1 MKDKILRQARREYA
15 PRQRMLTLAA
25 LAPVFLVLLPASLIR
40 LSARL
45 DQALHLPRLPGGRP
59 LVVWGGLMVLTGWL
73 LAIWSISVQFRLGRG
88 TPVPLMATQRL
99 IVEPPYTYTRN
110 PMALGAIAMYLG
122 VAMLRRSLAA
132 IGLVLT
138 VGAGLL
144 AYIKRTEEGE
154 MLARFGQDYVAYR
167 ERTPF
172 LLPRLPR

>member
-1 MKDKILRQARREYA
+1 MKDKLLRQARREYA

-45 DQALHLPRLPGGRP
+45 DQALHLPRLPGGR
-59 LVVWGGLMVLTGWL
+59 LALAKGALLAVAGWL
-73 LAIWSISVQFRLGRG
+73 LALWTVVVQFDLGRG

-99 IVEPPYTYTRN
+99 VVEPPYTYTRN
-110 PMALGAIAMYLG
+110 PMVLGALGLYMGIAVM
-122 VAMLRRSLAA
+122 RRSLSA
-132 IGLVLT
+132 IGLVLAC
-138 VGAGLL
+138 GAALL
-144 AYIKRTEEGE
+144 VYVRRAEEKE
-154 MLARFGQDYVAYR
+154 MLVRFGQDYVAYR